1 MEAINITAYT
11 NDEKQI
17 DALKAFMK
25 ALKIKFEIKKED
37 SPYNP
42 EFVEKIEESLNQ
54 AKEGKVMRIKKEN
67 LKTFLDL

>member
-1 MEAINITAYT
+1 MESIIITAYT

-37 SPYNP
+37 NPYNP